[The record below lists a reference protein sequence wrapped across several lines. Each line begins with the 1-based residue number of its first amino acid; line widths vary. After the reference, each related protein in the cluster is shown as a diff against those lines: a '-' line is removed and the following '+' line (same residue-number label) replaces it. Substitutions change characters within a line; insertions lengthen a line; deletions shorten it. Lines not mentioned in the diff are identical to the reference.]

1 MKYKLLVLIAL
12 RQLYNQN
19 KFTKQVQAK
28 LQHQYFSKVINVMD
42 DAYWE
47 QITNFEVNREKMYT
61 CLWISLILEPL
72 DFKKDGSSLKISLL
86 LLLLFFLSSTEVK
99 RNPNSFHWGVWQ
111 CCCCHRS
118 VAQSYLTLQPH
129 GLQQAR
135 LPCSSP
141 SPGVCS
147 YSCPESV
154 MLSNHLILCRPL
166 LLLPTIFP
174 SIKSAL
180 RIRWPKY
187 WSFSFSISPSN
198 EYLGLISFRTDW
210 FDLLAV
216 RGTLKSLLQHHSLK
230 AHTFK

>member
-72 DFKKDGSSLKISLL
+72 DLKKDGSSLKISLL
-86 LLLLFFLSSTEVK
+86 LLSLLFLSSTELK
-99 RNPNSFHWGVWQ
+99 CNPNSFHWRVWQ
-111 CCCCHRS
+111 RRCCHRS
-118 VAQSYLTLQPH
+118 VAQSYLTLQPR

-135 LPCSSP
+135 LPCP
-141 SPGVCS
+141 SPLLEFAHTHVLSQWCHPAIS
-147 YSCPESV
+147 SSV
-154 MLSNHLILCRPL
+154 APSPPAHSLSQHQ
-166 LLLPTIFP
+166 
-174 SIKSAL
+174 
-180 RIRWPKY
+180 
-187 WSFSFSISPSN
+187 
-198 EYLGLISFRTDW
+198 GLFQWVSTSHQVTKV
-210 FDLLAV
+210 LELQ
-216 RGTLKSLLQHHSLK
+216 LQHQPFQWIFRVDFL
-230 AHTFK
+230 